1 MELWNCLKDSRE
13 KNWNILF
20 NKFNIKNRK
29 IHLLFLFNKPNKL
42 FFFFGYPIQKLY
54 QYQSRRNNWF
64 LDFASI
70 HFSLKNVNKCEFEMK
85 KKTSKERWTKIY
97 YLEHFSW
104 DRRFES
110 LTGFFFPFWH
120 ILNWKNLKNMQDK
133 LTLNN
138 N

>member
-85 KKTSKERWTKIY
+85 KKQAKKDEPKSIILSIS
-97 YLEHFSW
+97 LETEDLKVW
-104 DRRFES
+104 LD
-110 LTGFFFPFWH
+110 FFFHFG
-120 ILNWKNLKNMQDK
+120 
-133 LTLNN
+133 TF
-138 N
+138 